1 MVVLALA
8 QLLAT
13 AGLVG
18 YAGNA
23 LTKGDAVS
31 AELAG
36 SAAPVGGGGSS
47 SRSPP
52 PAAAAAPAAAS
63 APAAAPASSSRASPA
78 PAAAGG
84 AAAAGA
90 AAAAATAAAAAPSTS
105 RGAMAIEGGGPT
117 SAAATPP
124 ATLPAAPPRP
134 PMSKLQS
141 VEWLNDLLATLW
153 PYMSPAIEATVQ
165 TQVQPMVADMLP
177 GPLKKISFDRVHLG
191 AKPLRLENIGVAV
204 ARGDALSLGVDI
216 VFEQAAGSKPGKAD
230 GDNLDVEISLPGV
243 KVGVEDVAL
252 VGRLGV
258 RLVPLLAEPPFFGA
272 LEIHFVDH
280 PELKLNFTGVGN
292 IIDGPLV
299 GSAVRKCIRNV
310 VAGMMVLP
318 NRMLVPM
325 TPKFDLFHSYT
336 PPAGALA
343 LHIVGAKGFK
353 KSRLKIR
360 NPDIYCKTTVGLV
373 TRKTEVA
380 DNQADPV
387 FEGSRHHFLI
397 CNRQQHVEVEL
408 MDEDTGKDDL
418 MADLRL
424 TTAALLASPD
434 AAHPVRALDDK
445 TPPGVTCHLRAALHP
460 FSPTGAVDAA
470 CGVAV
475 LVAGA
480 SGLGAVTA
488 TSASITVGS
497 GKAKAGL
504 VKATAVVM
512 KPAKPLPGAPI
523 IDPAAPAWNTVADF
537 LVDGGVA
544 AAGAVVVDVK
554 NKGKS
559 IGKIS
564 VDVAAVAA
572 APDRTVGG
580 HMELPGVPGAKVH
593 MKIIVHGLA
602 APVAA

>member
-1 MVVLALA
+1 M
-8 QLLAT
+8 
-13 AGLVG
+13 
-18 YAGNA
+18 
-23 LTKGDAVS
+23 
-31 AELAG
+31 
-36 SAAPVGGGGSS
+36 AAD
-47 SRSPP
+47 
-52 PAAAAAPAAAS
+52 
-63 APAAAPASSSRASPA
+63 
-78 PAAAGG
+78 
-84 AAAAGA
+84 
-90 AAAAATAAAAAPSTS
+90 
-105 RGAMAIEGGGPT
+105 GGGPA

-124 ATLPAAPPRP
+124 ATLPTPPPRP
-134 PMSKLQS
+134 PLSKLQS

-165 TQVQPMVADMLP
+165 QQVQPLVAGMLP
-177 GPLKKISFDRVHLG
+177 GPLKKISFDKVHLG

-204 ARGDALSLGVDI
+204 ARGDALALGVDV
-216 VFEQAAGSKPGKAD
+216 VFEQAAGSKAGKAD

-252 VGRLGV
+252 LGRLGV
-258 RLVPLLAEPPFFGA
+258 RLVPLLPEPPFFGA

-280 PELKLNFTGVGN
+280 PALKLNFTGVGN

-299 GSAVRKCIRNV
+299 GSAVRSCIRDV

-325 TPKFDLFHSYT
+325 TNKFDLFHSYT
-336 PPAGALA
+336 PPDGALA

-360 NPDIYCKTTVGLV
+360 NPDIYAKTTVGLV

-380 DNQADPV
+380 DNQANPV
-387 FEGSRHHFLI
+387 FEASHHHFLI
-397 CNRQQHVEVEL
+397 CNRQQQVHVEL
-408 MDEDTGKDDL
+408 KDEDTGKDDL

-434 AAHPVRALDDK
+434 AEHPVRALDDK
-445 TPPGVTCHLRAALHP
+445 TPAGVTCHLRAALHP
-460 FSPTGAVDAA
+460 FSPTGAVDVA

-480 SGLGAVTA
+480 TGLGAVTA
-488 TSASITVGS
+488 TSATVTVGS
-497 GKAKAGL
+497 GKAKEGM
-504 VKATAVVM
+504 VKASAAVVA
-512 KPAKPLPGAPI
+512 PAKPLPGAPI

-537 LVDGGVA
+537 LVEGGVA

-554 NKGKS
+554 DKGKS
-559 IGKIS
+559 IGKVT

-572 APDRTVGG
+572 AEGRAVGG
-580 HMELPGVPGAKVH
+580 EMELPDRPGAKVM
-593 MKIIVHGLA
+593 MKVIVHGLA
-602 APVAA
+602 AAA

>member
-1 MVVLALA
+1 M
-8 QLLAT
+8 AT
-13 AGLVG
+13 
-18 YAGNA
+18 
-23 LTKGDAVS
+23 
-31 AELAG
+31 
-36 SAAPVGGGGSS
+36 
-47 SRSPP
+47 
-52 PAAAAAPAAAS
+52 
-63 APAAAPASSSRASPA
+63 
-78 PAAAGG
+78 
-84 AAAAGA
+84 
-90 AAAAATAAAAAPSTS
+90 
-105 RGAMAIEGGGPT
+105 EGGGPT

-124 ATLPAAPPRP
+124 ATLPAAAPRP

-153 PYMSPAIEATVQ
+153 PYMSPAIESTVQ

-177 GPLKKISFDRVHLG
+177 GPLKKISFDKVHLG

-204 ARGDALSLGVDI
+204 ARGDALALGVDI
-216 VFEQAAGSKPGKAD
+216 VFEQAAGSKAGKAD

-258 RLVPLLAEPPFFGA
+258 RLVPLLPEPPFFGA

-280 PELKLNFTGVGN
+280 PALKLNFTGVGN

-299 GSAVRKCIRNV
+299 GSAVRNCIRDV

-325 TPKFDLFHSYT
+325 TAKFDLFHSYT
-336 PPAGALA
+336 PPEGALA

-360 NPDIYCKTTVGLV
+360 NPDIYAKTTVGLV

-380 DNQADPV
+380 DNQASPV
-387 FEGSRHHFLI
+387 FEGSHHHFLI
-397 CNRQQHVEVEL
+397 CNRQQHVVVEL

-424 TTAALLASPD
+424 TTVDLLASPD
-434 AAHPVRALDDK
+434 AEHPVRALDDK

-460 FSPTGAVDAA
+460 FSPTGSVDAA

-488 TSASITVGS
+488 TSATITVGS
-497 GKAKAGL
+497 GKAKQGL
-504 VKATAVVM
+504 VKASAAVM
-512 KPAKPLPGAPI
+512 TPAKPLPGAPI

-537 LVDGGVA
+537 LVEGGVA
-544 AAGAVVVDVK
+544 AAGAVVVDIK
-554 NKGKS
+554 DKGKS

-572 APDRTVGG
+572 AEGRTLGG
-580 HMELPGVPGAKVH
+580 QMDLPGVHGAKVN
-593 MKIIVHGLA
+593 MKVIVHGLGAPA
-602 APVAA
+602 AV

>member
-8 QLLAT
+8 QLLST
-13 AGLVG
+13 VGLIG

-23 LTKGDAVS
+23 LAKEDPVA
-31 AELAG
+31 AALAG
-36 SAAPVGGGGSS
+36 FAAPAGGGSS
-47 SRSPP
+47 SRSPS
-52 PAAAAAPAAAS
+52 PAAATPAAASSSSRAAPAAS
-63 APAAAPASSSRASPA
+63 V
-78 PAAAGG
+78 AGG
-84 AAAAGA
+84 AAAPGA
-90 AAAAATAAAAAPSTS
+90 AAAAAAAPTS
-105 RGAMAIEGGGPT
+105 RRGAMATEGGGPT

-124 ATLPAAPPRP
+124 ATLPAAAPRP

-153 PYMSPAIEATVQ
+153 PYMSPAIESTVQ

-177 GPLKKISFDRVHLG
+177 GPLKKISFDKVHLG

-204 ARGDALSLGVDI
+204 ARGDALALGVDI
-216 VFEQAAGSKPGKAD
+216 VFEQAAGSKAGKAD

-258 RLVPLLAEPPFFGA
+258 RLVPLLPEPPFFGA

-280 PELKLNFTGVGN
+280 PALKLNFTGVGN

-299 GSAVRKCIRNV
+299 GSAVRDCIRDV

-325 TPKFDLFHSYT
+325 TSKFDLFHSYT
-336 PPAGALA
+336 PPEGALA

-360 NPDIYCKTTVGLV
+360 NPDIYAKTTVGLV
-373 TRKTEVA
+373 SRKTEVA

-397 CNRQQHVEVEL
+397 CNRQQHVVVEL
-408 MDEDTGKDDL
+408 KDEDTGKDDL

-424 TTAALLASPD
+424 TTVALLALPD
-434 AAHPVRALDDK
+434 AEHPVRALDDK
-445 TPPGVTCHLRAALHP
+445 TPPGVTCHIRAALHP
-460 FSPTGAVDAA
+460 FSPTGSVDAA

-488 TSASITVGS
+488 TSATITVGS
-497 GKAKAGL
+497 GKAKEGL
-504 VKATAVVM
+504 VKASAAVM
-512 KPAKPLPGAPI
+512 TPAKPLPGAPI
-523 IDPAAPAWNTVADF
+523 IDPATPTWNTVADF
-537 LVDGGVA
+537 LVEGGVA
-544 AAGAVVVDVK
+544 AAGVVVVDIK
-554 NKGKS
+554 DKGKS

-564 VDVAAVAA
+564 VDVAAVAVA
-572 APDRTVGG
+572 EARTLVGP
-580 HMELPGVPGAKVH
+580 MDLPGVPGAKVN
-593 MKIIVHGLA
+593 MKVILHGLG
-602 APVAA
+602 APVAV

>member
-1 MVVLALA
+1 MG
-8 QLLAT
+8 T
-13 AGLVG
+13 EG
-18 YAGNA
+18 
-23 LTKGDAVS
+23 KG
-31 AELAG
+31 
-36 SAAPVGGGGSS
+36 
-47 SRSPP
+47 
-52 PAAAAAPAAAS
+52 
-63 APAAAPASSSRASPA
+63 
-78 PAAAGG
+78 
-84 AAAAGA
+84 
-90 AAAAATAAAAAPSTS
+90 PS
-105 RGAMAIEGGGPT
+105 
-117 SAAATPP
+117 SAAATLP

-153 PYMSPAIEATVQ
+153 PYMSPAIESTVQ

-177 GPLKKISFDRVHLG
+177 RPLKKISFDKVHLG

-204 ARGDALSLGVDI
+204 ARGDALALGVDI

-230 GDNLDVEISLPGV
+230 GDNLDVEISLPGI

-258 RLVPLLAEPPFFGA
+258 RLVPLLPEPPFFGA

-280 PELKLNFTGVGN
+280 PALKLNFTGVGN
-292 IIDGPLV
+292 IIDGPLIRTV
-299 GSAVRKCIRNV
+299 VRDCIRDV

-325 TPKFDLFHSYT
+325 TAKFDLFHSYT
-336 PPAGALA
+336 PPEGALA

-360 NPDIYCKTTVGLV
+360 NPDIYAKTTVGLV
-373 TRKTEVA
+373 SRKTEVA

-387 FEGSRHHFLI
+387 FEGSQHHFLI
-397 CNRQQHVEVEL
+397 CNRQQHVVVEL
-408 MDEDTGKDDL
+408 KDEDTGKDDL

-424 TTAALLASPD
+424 TTVALLASPD
-434 AAHPVRALDDK
+434 AEHPVRALDDK

-460 FSPTGAVDAA
+460 FSPTGSVDAA

-488 TSASITVGS
+488 TSATITVGS
-497 GKAKAGL
+497 GKAKEGL
-504 VKATAVVM
+504 VKASATVM
-512 KPAKPLPGAPI
+512 APAKPLPGAPI

-537 LVDGGVA
+537 LVEGGVS

-572 APDRTVGG
+572 AEGRTLGG
-580 HMELPGVPGAKVH
+580 QMDLPGVPGAKVN
-593 MKIIVHGLA
+593 MKVIVHGLA
-602 APVAA
+602 APVAV